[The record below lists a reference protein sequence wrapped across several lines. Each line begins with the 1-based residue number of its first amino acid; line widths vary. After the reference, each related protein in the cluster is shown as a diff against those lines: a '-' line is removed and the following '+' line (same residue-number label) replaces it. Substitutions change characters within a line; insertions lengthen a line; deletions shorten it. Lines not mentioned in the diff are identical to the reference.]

1 MLSDLRRAAA
11 TSGDDAPAFDSLAG
25 TLAAHLERS
34 AGADGVLPAV
44 LERNSPGF
52 KSRILPAAEALI
64 YPFYWLHCLHAR
76 VTVGTGGGAEI
87 DAVIEHLQQ
96 ALRASWTE
104 ALGRHT
110 VALLS
115 DPQRRNLFDD
125 GGIKLSS
132 TSNNSWMSKIAL
144 FQHVAREVLRLCDA
158 DASNAAFYTSL
169 FSTADAA
176 HVRWQTEGASAF
188 WACSDQMV
196 KGVAKA
202 SRYYPR
208 LITAALW
215 LHEHPRKAIDWTKT
229 SAADAASPINP

>member
-1 MLSDLRRAAA
+1 MKSAGAD
-11 TSGDDAPAFDSLAG
+11 SVAPLESLAG
-25 TLAAHLERS
+25 KLAHHLERA
-34 AGADGVLPAV
+34 AGPDGVLPAV
-44 LERNSPGF
+44 LERDNAGF
-52 KSRILPAAEALI
+52 KSRILPAAEALV
-64 YPFYWLHCLHAR
+64 YPHYWLDCLLGRTAD
-76 VTVGTGGGAEI
+76 GSGELEP
-87 DAVIEHLQQ
+87 VIQQ
-96 ALRASWTE
+96 LRRALRGPWVD
-104 ALGRHT
+104 ALRRHT
-110 VALLS
+110 VALLT

-144 FQHVAREVLRLCDA
+144 LQYVTRQVLRLCDGHG
-158 DASNAAFYTSL
+158 DGSEAARLTNL

-176 HVRWQTEGASAF
+176 HVRWQTEGISAF

-215 LHEHPRKAIDWTKT
+215 LNEQARNT
-229 SAADAASPINP
+229 SAAPATPEPDVAAPLIP